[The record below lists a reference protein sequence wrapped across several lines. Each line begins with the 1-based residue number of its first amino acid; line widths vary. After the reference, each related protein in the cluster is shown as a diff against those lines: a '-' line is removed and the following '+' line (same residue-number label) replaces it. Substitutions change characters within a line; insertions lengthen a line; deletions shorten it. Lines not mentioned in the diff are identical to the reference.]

1 MLEYFQHRI
10 DIMKALLAV
19 LVVGA
24 MVCAGGCATPAYSA
38 RERGQ
43 LISRAW
49 GYEWAQLQDD
59 VDSILLLHPPSMMT
73 LWDVR

>member
-1 MLEYFQHRI
+1 
-10 DIMKALLAV
+10 MKALLAL
-19 LVVGA
+19 LVVGC
-24 MVCAGGCATPAYSA
+24 MLFLAGGCATPAYSA

-49 GYEWAQLQDD
+49 GMEWAQIQDD
-59 VDSILLLHPPSMMT
+59 VDSALLLRPPSQMT